1 MNYEHTP
8 CVPADPYE
16 FEIVADRIEI
26 GSGLIGLAQRERA
39 FVWHMHVMPEDGCS
53 IVKSVLPRVSRFR
66 ACLHQS

>member
-8 CVPADPYE
+8 CVPADPYV

-39 FVWHMHVMPEDGCS
+39 FVWHAH
-53 IVKSVLPRVSRFR
+53 VLPESSYAAVKDQLE
-66 ACLHQS
+66 C